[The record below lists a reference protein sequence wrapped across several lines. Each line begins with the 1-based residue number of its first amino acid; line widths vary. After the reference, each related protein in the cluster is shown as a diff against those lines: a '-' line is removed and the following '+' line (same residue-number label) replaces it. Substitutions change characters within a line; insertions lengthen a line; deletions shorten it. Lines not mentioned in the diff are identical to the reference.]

1 MKKKLKILLAQLNP
15 IGGDVKGNFKKLED
29 AWKRACES
37 KIDIIALPEMFLSG
51 YPIDDLVL
59 RGDFISS
66 IEKHIS
72 KLAKL
77 TLNGPAIIVGCP
89 RNDNGIIRNS
99 VFILDNGEIL
109 GFRDKAKLPN
119 EHEFYDNRQFVPGDL
134 PGPIL
139 IRGIRFGVPICEDIW
154 DPEVC
159 ECLKESGAE
168 IILSI
173 NGSTYNIDKMEKRV
187 NNVVSRAVEND
198 IPLIYLNLVGGQDEL
213 IFDGGSFAVNSD
225 GQLACQL
232 PMFET
237 FDGVIEIENNSSSL
251 KISSKHIFKDQT
263 GYESL
268 YSAIMLSLRDYVT
281 KNSFKNVILGLSGGI
296 DSALVSAVAVDALGP
311 ENVRCF
317 MLPSKFTSQDSTN
330 DAKDISDR
338 LDIKLEALSI
348 EELYNSVENTL
359 KKTFNSLEKDITEE
373 NIQSRLRGLM
383 LMAISNKHGAM
394 VLATG
399 NKSEYAAGYSTLYG
413 DMCGGFAPIKD
424 VWKVQV
430 FDLCRWRNAN
440 MPRGG
445 AGPEG
450 EVIPVRIIDK
460 PPSAELRPDQ
470 KDTDSLPPYDR
481 LDAIMK
487 ALCEE
492 MVDIETIA
500 ARGYDRDEV
509 ARASQ
514 LLFRAEYKRFQAAPG
529 PKMNALAFGRE
540 RRLPLTSGFN
550 PLTASGKES

>member
-15 IGGDVKGNFKKLED
+15 IGGDVKGNYKKSED
-29 AWKRACES
+29 AWKRACDS

-59 RGDFISS
+59 RDDFISS

-213 IFDGGSFAVNSD
+213 IFDG
-225 GQLACQL
+225 
-232 PMFET
+232 
-237 FDGVIEIENNSSSL
+237 VIEIENNSSSL

-317 MLPSKFTSQDSTN
+317 MLPSKFTSQNSTN

-338 LDIKLEALSI
+338 LDIKQEALSI

-373 NIQSRLRGLM
+373 NIQSRLRALL
-383 LMAISNKHGAM
+383 LMAVSNKFGNM
-394 VLATG
+394 LISTS
-399 NKSEYAAGYSTLYG
+399 NKSESAVGYSTLYG
-413 DMCGGFAPIKD
+413 DMSGGFAPLKD
-424 VWKVQV
+424 VWKTDVV
-430 FDLCRWRNAN
+430 GLCNWRNKN
-440 MPRGG
+440 KPQSSKY
-445 AGPEG
+445 PKLD
-450 EVIPVRIIDK
+450 VIPSNIIVK
-460 PPSAELRPDQ
+460 PPTAELRENQ
-470 KDTDSLPPYDR
+470 KDSDSLPDYKI
-481 LDAIMK
+481 LDEIL
-487 ALCEE
+487 ALNIEE
-492 MVDIETIA
+492 MKSEEEIIQKGFEREDV
-500 ARGYDRDEV
+500 RKV
-509 ARASQ
+509 LK
-514 LLFRAEYKRFQAAPG
+514 LLRISEYKRFQAPPG
-529 PKMNALAFGRE
+529 PKLGKKAFGRD
-540 RRLPLTSGFN
+540 RMYPLTNKF
-550 PLTASGKES
+550 

>member
-59 RGDFISS
+59 RDDFISS

-134 PGPIL
+134 PGPIF

-373 NIQSRLRGLM
+373 NIQSRLRALL
-383 LMAISNKHGAM
+383 LMAVSNKFGNM
-394 VLATG
+394 LISTS
-399 NKSEYAAGYSTLYG
+399 NKSESAVGYSTLYG
-413 DMCGGFAPIKD
+413 DMSGGFAPLKD
-424 VWKVQV
+424 VWKTDVV
-430 FDLCRWRNAN
+430 GLCNWRNKN
-440 MPRGG
+440 KPQSSKY
-445 AGPEG
+445 PKLDI
-450 EVIPVRIIDK
+450 IPSNIIVK
-460 PPSAELRPDQ
+460 PPTAELRENQ
-470 KDTDSLPPYDR
+470 KDSDSLPDYKI
-481 LDAIMK
+481 LDEIL
-487 ALCEE
+487 ALNIEE
-492 MVDIETIA
+492 MKSEEEIIQKGFE
-500 ARGYDRDEV
+500 REV
-509 ARASQ
+509 VRKVLK
-514 LLFRAEYKRFQAAPG
+514 LLRISEYKRFQAPPG
-529 PKMNALAFGRE
+529 PKLGKKAFGRD
-540 RRLPLTSGFN
+540 RMYPLTNKF
-550 PLTASGKES
+550 